1 MTRIFFALL
10 SLLIFSTP
18 QAQTTKY
25 VTDRLEITMRSG
37 KSTSHKVIKMLP
49 SGTALAVLDTDKESG
64 YSHVKTNTGLEGWVI
79 TRYLLNEPVARER
92 LAKAEATI
100 EQLRAEQSSN
110 QARLS
115 NLSGSQQSLDKSNKA
130 LTTENKKLKQDL
142 TRIRQTAGNALNLEN
157 ENQSLKKKLFSIE
170 RDYQLLQQQ
179 TEALKDRSDR
189 DWFIAGAGVLI
200 VGMMM
205 GFVFPKLRWRKKSS
219 WGSL

>member
-1 MTRIFFALL
+1 
-10 SLLIFSTP
+10 
-18 QAQTTKY
+18 
-25 VTDRLEITMRSG
+25 MRSG